1 VVGTKIVCLK
11 SGGKVSYFDFYRRF
25 LSSDHPF
32 RLDSNNVRK
41 DNVVLK
47 GSPRRPSSLEIANML
62 DNLALDKKGD
72 QFVEYGK
79 SITGP
84 TNVVCG
90 NCRMSKH

>member
-11 SGGKVSYFDFYRRF
+11 SGGKVSYFDFHRRF
-25 LSSDHPF
+25 LSSDHLF
-32 RLDSNNVRK
+32 RLDSNSVRN

-47 GSPRRPSSLEIANML
+47 GSPRRLSSLEIANML

-79 SITGP
+79 SITAP